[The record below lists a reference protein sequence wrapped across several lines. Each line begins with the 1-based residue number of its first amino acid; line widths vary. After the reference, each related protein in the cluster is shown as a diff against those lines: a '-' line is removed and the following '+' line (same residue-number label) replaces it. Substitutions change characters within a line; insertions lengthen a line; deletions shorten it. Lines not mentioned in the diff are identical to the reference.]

1 MIEQRNGTW
10 FSIGVLTERYGA
22 AAESFRNWERAGLIP
37 PARRTP
43 GGHRRY
49 SAEHLEALDRLFGIA
64 RPERQREGAS
74 AGGERAEGDRADGDR
89 ADGDREDR
97 DALRDAPRE
106 QRATLRAM

>member
-1 MIEQRNGTW
+1 MIEKRNGTW

-49 SAEHLEALDRLFGIA
+49 SVEHIEALDRLFGIA
-64 RPERQREGAS
+64 RPERQGEASGEGAREGD
-74 AGGERAEGDRADGDR
+74 AGEG
-89 ADGDREDR
+89 R
-97 DALRDAPRE
+97 DALRGERDRVRGSRE
-106 QRATLRAM
+106 TIGVM